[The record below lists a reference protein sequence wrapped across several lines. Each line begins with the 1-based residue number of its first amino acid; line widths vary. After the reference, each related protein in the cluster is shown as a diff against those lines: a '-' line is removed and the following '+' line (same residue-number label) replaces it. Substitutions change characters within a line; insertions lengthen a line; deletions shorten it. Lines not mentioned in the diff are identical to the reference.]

1 MIGNIRQVGV
11 LVDVTRCT
19 GCNKCVDACVDA
31 NQLGASDFMI
41 QQSPDGLSARRWS
54 SIVESPEGGEYVR
67 KFCRHCL
74 EPACVSACPV
84 GAMYRTSEGVVLYDS
99 QKCMGCR
106 YCMMACPF
114 GIPRYEWDSPTPL
127 VQKCTLCYAR
137 LEQGKLPACVDTCPE
152 GVLTFGE
159 RSELLALANQR
170 LQEAAHLYIPK
181 IYGAYDVGGTAVMYL
196 SHVPLDFLGYHGA
209 PGDEPRPELTFEW
222 LSKVPAISIGVAGLM
237 TGFFWIIERRMQ
249 ANLARK
255 ARESQPDE
263 DRNIS

>member
-1 MIGNIRQVGV
+1 MIGNIKQVGI

-19 GCNKCVDACVDA
+19 GCNKCVEACADV
-31 NQLGASDFMI
+31 NQLGAPAYMV

-54 SIVESPEGGEYVR
+54 SIVESLEGGEYVR

-114 GIPRYEWDSPTPL
+114 GIPRYEWESPAPL
-127 VQKCTLCYAR
+127 VQKCTLCYGR
-137 LEQGKLPACVDTCPE
+137 LEQGELPACVETCPE

-159 RSELLALANQR
+159 RNELLALANQR
-170 LQEAAHLYIPK
+170 IQEAAH
-181 IYGAYDVGGTAVMYL
+181 IYLPIRVWST
-196 SHVPLDFLGYHGA
+196 
-209 PGDEPRPELTFEW
+209 
-222 LSKVPAISIGVAGLM
+222 
-237 TGFFWIIERRMQ
+237 
-249 ANLARK
+249 
-255 ARESQPDE
+255 
-263 DRNIS
+263 

>member
-1 MIGNIRQVGV
+1 MIGNIKQVGI

-19 GCNKCVDACVDA
+19 GCNECVEACAQA
-31 NQLGASDFMI
+31 NGLGASEFMV

-54 SIVESPEGGEYVR
+54 SIVESPEGGFVR

-114 GIPRYEWDSPTPL
+114 GIPRYEWESPAPL
-127 VQKCTLCYAR
+127 VQKCTLCYGR
-137 LEQGKLPACVDTCPE
+137 LEQGELPACVETCPE

-159 RSELLALANQR
+159 RRELLALANQR
-170 LQEAAHLYIPK
+170 IQEAADMYLPK
-181 IYGAYDVGGTAVMYL
+181 VYGAYDVGGTAVIYI

-209 PGDEPRPELTFEW
+209 PGDEPRPELTWEW
-222 LSKVPAISIGVAGLM
+222 LSKVPAISIGVASLM
-237 TGFFWIIERRMQ
+237 TGLFWIIEWRVAADMS
-249 ANLARK
+249 RK
-255 ARESQPDE
+255 TGEKQPDGE
-263 DRNIS
+263 H

>member
-1 MIGNIRQVGV
+1 MIGNIKQVGI

-19 GCNKCVDACVDA
+19 GCNQCVDACVNA
-31 NQLGASDFMI
+31 NQLGDSSFMI
-41 QQSPDGLSARRWS
+41 QQSPDALSARRWS
-54 SIVESPEGGEYVR
+54 SIVESPEGGFVR

-114 GIPRYEWDSPTPL
+114 GIPRYEWDSPAPL
-127 VQKCTLCYAR
+127 VQKCTLCYSR
-137 LEQGKLPACVDTCPE
+137 LEQGQLPACVETCPE

-159 RSELLALANQR
+159 RSKLLALANQR
-170 LQEAAHLYIPK
+170 LQEAAHTYLPK
-181 IYGAYDVGGTAVMYL
+181 IYGAYDVGGTAVMYI

-209 PGDEPRPELTFEW
+209 PGDEPRPELTWEW

-237 TGFFWIIERRMQ
+237 TGLFWIIERRVGADMS
-249 ANLARK
+249 RK
-255 ARESQPDE
+255 VREAHES
-263 DRNIS
+263 RNFPKP